1 MKTVG
6 TPAAGVDA
14 LLLTKDLGL
23 AELAKLTAQVEP
35 RGEALRQ
42 SELATLGPRARFATL
57 EN

>member
-6 TPAAGVDA
+6 TPAAEVAA
-14 LLLTKDLGL
+14 LLLTEDLGL
-23 AELAKLTAQVEP
+23 AELAKLTGQVEP

-42 SELATLGPRARFATL
+42 SELATVGPRARFATL